1 MALLALTLAL
11 LAMTVATMA
20 ITMRRLDMALNSF
33 DDQYR
38 GCGPA
43 MKAEL
48 PALNRSEL
56 QNNRLFAK
64 GWSEAVDKWWN
75 TGSPVSPLSS
85 SDQAISIM
93 AYHEFDLHNA
103 FNEDVSV
110 SGRSPQAYRDKFQ
123 FKTLHFLL
131 TDAVA
136 TLRAAQKEQGC
147 HCVVHVDPKYKF
159 NNANPGD
166 IVRFG
171 KFALST
177 RCNDDIERLRTPTVF
192 QVQTCHSVDISAF
205 IDNPMTDVVLIPPFE
220 KFKVTNVI
228 DYGEKVEILLDSIG
242 TYSKYNCEW
251 LKGGS
256 ISQAPYHLGGLLLAT
271 TVLAMATGIL

>member
-11 LAMTVATMA
+11 LAMTVATTA
-20 ITMRRLDMALNSF
+20 IMVTPLDMALDSF

-64 GWSEAVDKWWN
+64 GWSEAVDKWRN
-75 TGSPVSPLSS
+75 TGSPVSPLLS

-110 SGRSPQAYRDKFQ
+110 SGRSPRAYRDKFR

-136 TLRAAQKEQGC
+136 SLRAAQKEQGC
-147 HCVVHVDPKYKF
+147 LCVIHVDPKYKF
-159 NNANPGD
+159 NANPGD

-171 KFALST
+171 QFVMLS
-177 RCNDDIERLRTPTVF
+177 RCNDDIESLRTPTVF
-192 QVQTCHSVDISAF
+192 QVQTCHSVNINSF
-205 IDNPMTDVVLIPPFE
+205 TGNPNSDVVLIPPFE

-228 DYGEKVEILLDSIG
+228 DYGENVEILLDSIG

-251 LKGGS
+251 LQGGS
-256 ISQAPYHLGGLLLAT
+256 IPRAPVHLRGLLLAT
-271 TVLAMATGIL
+271 TVLAVATGIL